1 MDTNYSWYIIQVAP
15 GSEKRVKETIVEQAR
30 KKEISHFFEQILIPS
45 IEVPEMKKG
54 KKILVEKKTMPG
66 YIFLRIVMNDQSWQ
80 LVRAVPKVLNFLGDG
95 KNPKAISEQEVKNTF
110 NQLEEAAQKIGRNIE
125 FTRGES
131 VEITEGP
138 FAFFTGNVEEI
149 DEQKEKLTVFVKI
162 FGRDTSIEVNFSQ
175 VKKK

>member
-66 YIFLRIVMNDQSWQ
+66 YIFLQMIMNE
-80 LVRAVPKVLNFLGDG
+80 L
-95 KNPKAISEQEVKNTF
+95 
-110 NQLEEAAQKIGRNIE
+110 IGS
-125 FTRGES
+125 G
-131 VEITEGP
+131 
-138 FAFFTGNVEEI
+138 
-149 DEQKEKLTVFVKI
+149 
-162 FGRDTSIEVNFSQ
+162 FG
-175 VKKK
+175 